1 MDGSSYNDAPRV
13 TRSMR
18 TALADLDLERLCI
31 VYPGEE
37 RYDLDERIEVL
48 PVTDLPALRPPCG
61 G

>member
-1 MDGSSYNDAPRV
+1 
-13 TRSMR
+13 MR

-37 RYDLDERIEVL
+37 RYNLDERIEVL

>member
-1 MDGSSYNDAPRV
+1 MEVKYTDAPRV

-18 TALADLDLERLCI
+18 TALADLDLERLYL

-48 PVTDLPALRPPCG
+48 PVTDIPALWPPYG